1 MAVTMAETNRGF
13 IGALAK
19 NIDALLGLLV
29 LGIVII
35 MIIPVPPFIMDML
48 LSFSITFSI
57 VIMLVSM
64 YILKPLEFSVFPSI
78 LLVATLARLSLNV
91 ASTRLIL
98 LRGHEGTDAAGKVIK
113 AFGNFVV
120 GGNYAVGMILFVIL
134 VVINFVVITKGA
146 GRIAEVAARFTLDAM
161 PGKQMSIDADLN
173 AGLIDDTEA
182 RRRRLGVAQEAEFY
196 GAMDGASKFVRGDA
210 VAGIIITIIN
220 IIGGLV
226 IGILQHGMSIGAAA
240 QNYTLLTIGDGLVSQ
255 IPALIVSTSA
265 GVIVTRAASESNL
278 GAEISKQILIHPKA
292 IGISAAIMFFLALI
306 PGLPHLPFI
315 AFSIVTAI
323 VAWVAYYLK
332 NTMGAEMGWSP
343 RAASVR
349 ESRGGKGE
357 AEAQKGK
364 SRDEGEGVPLL
375 DVMELNLG
383 YGLIPLVDPEQKG
396 ELVERIRTVRR
407 QFASEM
413 GIVIPP
419 VHIKD
424 SLQIDPNKYSIL
436 IKGAEVAGGAVMVDR
451 YLALNPGGVDK
462 GIQGIATRE
471 PSFGLPA
478 LWISPQ
484 DKERAELAGFT
495 VVDPSTMIATHLT
508 EVIRSY
514 SHELIGRQE
523 IQSLLDNFAK
533 RYPKVVEELV
543 PNLLSLG
550 VVVRVLQN
558 LLKER
563 VAIRDL
569 LTVLETLADYA
580 PTTKDPEI
588 LTEYVR
594 ANLSRTITR
603 QYQSQSESSLPVVTL
618 ESSLEEK
625 VSSSVRQTPQGMYL
639 TMEPWI
645 AKGMINQ
652 INGLMESANRRG
664 IYPVI
669 LTTPSIRGPLRK
681 FLERFIPS
689 AVVLSSNE
697 VSSAVNIQP
706 IGIVRYS
713 DADQKV

>member
-1 MAVTMAETNRGF
+1 
-13 IGALAK
+13 
-19 NIDALLGLLV
+19 
-29 LGIVII
+29 
-35 MIIPVPPFIMDML
+35 
-48 LSFSITFSI
+48 
-57 VIMLVSM
+57 
-64 YILKPLEFSVFPSI
+64 
-78 LLVATLARLSLNV
+78 
-91 ASTRLIL
+91 
-98 LRGHEGTDAAGKVIK
+98 
-113 AFGNFVV
+113 
-120 GGNYAVGMILFVIL
+120 
-134 VVINFVVITKGA
+134 
-146 GRIAEVAARFTLDAM
+146 
-161 PGKQMSIDADLN
+161 
-173 AGLIDDTEA
+173 
-182 RRRRLGVAQEAEFY
+182 
-196 GAMDGASKFVRGDA
+196 
-210 VAGIIITIIN
+210 
-220 IIGGLV
+220 
-226 IGILQHGMSIGAAA
+226 
-240 QNYTLLTIGDGLVSQ
+240 
-255 IPALIVSTSA
+255 
-265 GVIVTRAASESNL
+265 
-278 GAEISKQILIHPKA
+278 
-292 IGISAAIMFFLALI
+292 
-306 PGLPHLPFI
+306 
-315 AFSIVTAI
+315 
-323 VAWVAYYLK
+323 
-332 NTMGAEMGWSP
+332 
-343 RAASVR
+343 
-349 ESRGGKGE
+349 
-357 AEAQKGK
+357 
-364 SRDEGEGVPLL
+364 
-375 DVMELNLG
+375 
-383 YGLIPLVDPEQKG
+383 
-396 ELVERIRTVRR
+396 
-407 QFASEM
+407 M

-436 IKGAEVAGGAVMVDR
+436 IKGAEVAGGAAMVDR
-451 YLALNPGGVDK
+451 YLALNPGGTDK
-462 GIQGIATRE
+462 GIQGIATKE

-478 LWISPQ
+478 LWILPQ
-484 DKERAELAGFT
+484 DKEKAELTGFT

-523 IQSLLDNFAK
+523 IQALLDSFAK

-580 PTTKDPEI
+580 PTTKDPEV